1 MLQQNDMM
9 FLDDCLYSQYMFLM
23 KNIDVLKDKSIACV
37 LGFSTSIFRREYQFP
52 IYDAHCAEF
61 HDRVHSGDD
70 SAYAAYMSINDIKT
84 LLESENIILACHG
97 DEHLDL
103 HLE

>member
-1 MLQQNDMM
+1 MLQQNDML
-9 FLDDCLYSQYMFLM
+9 FLDDCLYSQYVFLM
-23 KNIDVLKDKSIACV
+23 KNIDALEDKSIACV
-37 LGFSTSIFRREYQFP
+37 LGFSTTIFRREYQLP

-84 LLESENIILACHG
+84 LLEAENIILACHG